1 MGIRFFE
8 RNRTSIIIVMY
19 SLYLNFLVGIST
31 KYFKALV
38 VFRNKKRSDT
48 CLYGTGFRDLPHIK
62 STKERKKEQQH
73 TSVMKQLLR
82 LQKSI
87 SGYGFVLNLYTTL
100 SLEFISQMRET
111 CLLLNILSDFWSKSI
126 ESIP

>member
-19 SLYLNFLVGIST
+19 SLYLYFLVGIRT

-38 VFRNKKRSDT
+38 VFRNKKRSYT
-48 CLYGTGFRDLPHIK
+48 CLYGNGFRDLPHIK

-73 TSVMKQLLR
+73 TSLMKRLLR

-87 SGYGFVLNLYTTL
+87 SGYGFVLNLYTAL
-100 SLEFISQMRET
+100 SLEFISQTRET
-111 CLLLNILSDFWSKSI
+111 CLLLNILFRFLVEKY
-126 ESIP
+126 